1 MISVGLM
8 HRMLKIFQSTETAS
22 AQAVELKG
30 FKRCRMKFEQG
41 PKAVSITIDE
51 QLSKA
56 KYIQQS
62 LKTVENNFDIWH
74 VSKGKSM
81 NEIPMA
87 C

>member
-1 MISVGLM
+1 M

-22 AQAVELKG
+22 AQTMELEG
-30 FKRCRMKFEQG
+30 FKRCRMKFKQAG

-51 QLSKA
+51 QLSIA
-56 KYIQQS
+56 KYIQQFS
-62 LKTVENNFDIWH
+62 KTAENNFDIWH

-81 NEIPMA
+81 NEMPMA